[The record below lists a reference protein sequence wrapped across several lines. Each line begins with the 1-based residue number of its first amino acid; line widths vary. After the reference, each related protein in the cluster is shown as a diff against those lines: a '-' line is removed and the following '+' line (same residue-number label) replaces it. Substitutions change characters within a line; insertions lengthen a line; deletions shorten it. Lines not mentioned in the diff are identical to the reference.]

1 MTQKYNIEGMTC
13 NGCRT
18 RVENALK
25 ELDPNAEVV
34 LETHEATVDE
44 SITKEAV
51 EKAVENAGYKVK

>member
-18 RVENALK
+18 RVEKALK
-25 ELDPNAEVV
+25 ELDSNAEVV